1 MKNARWIKL
10 ANDLTKGIT
19 TGEFPLHSYL
29 PTEAELCAQYNV
41 SRYTVRLA
49 LADLTRM
56 GLIRRWPRLG
66 SKVVSVGFDESY
78 ARSFTSVSEIDHL
91 SSTHKREIQ
100 LTQECVVDQE
110 LAQKLECE
118 KYLRFLRF
126 TNIRTHPT
134 DEGKPVVWTAVY
146 VNAAYSKLPELARHN
161 PLVLLSTLIEKEYGE
176 RCQEVTQKISA
187 GPLPAEAAI
196 SLNATPGSPALRI
209 LRHYLGIR
217 RNILEISESYHPGDR
232 YSLTINM
239 QNGRRDVR

>member
-1 MKNARWIKL
+1 MR
-10 ANDLTKGIT
+10 TVQRQ
-19 TGEFPLHSYL
+19 PLYRS
-29 PTEAELCAQYNV
+29 
-41 SRYTVRLA
+41 SRSCGFNSHGV
-49 LADLTRM
+49 
-56 GLIRRWPRLG
+56 RRWPRLG

-187 GPLPAEAAI
+187 VPLPAEAAI

>member
-1 MKNARWIKL
+1 M
-10 ANDLTKGIT
+10 TKAT
-19 TGEFPLHSYL
+19 
-29 PTEAELCAQYNV
+29 
-41 SRYTVRLA
+41 
-49 LADLTRM
+49 
-56 GLIRRWPRLG
+56 
-66 SKVVSVGFDESY
+66 
-78 ARSFTSVSEIDHL
+78 RSFTSVSEIDHL

-187 GPLPAEAAI
+187 VPLPAEAAI

>member
-1 MKNARWIKL
+1 MR
-10 ANDLTKGIT
+10 TVQRQ
-19 TGEFPLHSYL
+19 PLYRS
-29 PTEAELCAQYNV
+29 
-41 SRYTVRLA
+41 SRSCGFNSHGV
-49 LADLTRM
+49 
-56 GLIRRWPRLG
+56 IRRWPRLG

-187 GPLPAEAAI
+187 VPLPAEAAI

>member
-78 ARSFTSVSEIDHL
+78 ALF
-91 SSTHKREIQ
+91 
-100 LTQECVVDQE
+100 
-110 LAQKLECE
+110 
-118 KYLRFLRF
+118 YF
-126 TNIRTHPT
+126 
-134 DEGKPVVWTAVY
+134 
-146 VNAAYSKLPELARHN
+146 
-161 PLVLLSTLIEKEYGE
+161 
-176 RCQEVTQKISA
+176 
-187 GPLPAEAAI
+187 
-196 SLNATPGSPALRI
+196 SL
-209 LRHYLGIR
+209 
-217 RNILEISESYHPGDR
+217 
-232 YSLTINM
+232 
-239 QNGRRDVR
+239 

>member
-1 MKNARWIKL
+1 MR
-10 ANDLTKGIT
+10 TVQRQ
-19 TGEFPLHSYL
+19 PLYRS
-29 PTEAELCAQYNV
+29 
-41 SRYTVRLA
+41 SRSCGFNSHGVR
-49 LADLTRM
+49 
-56 GLIRRWPRLG
+56 PRLG

-187 GPLPAEAAI
+187 VPLPAEAAI

>member
-161 PLVLLSTLIEKEYGE
+161 PLV
-176 RCQEVTQKISA
+176 
-187 GPLPAEAAI
+187 PLPAEAAI